1 MRRRSKTLILKALLP
16 IILTA
21 CASASPPARF
31 YMIDPDPIG
40 AAGSIELGDAWVGV
54 GPINTPDYLD
64 RPQMVTRGEGNR
76 IVIHEFDRW
85 AQPVQG
91 RVLDVLMENIV
102 SLSDSNRVA
111 PFPWPAAFRP
121 DRRVMGEIVAFEAGP
136 TGEVVLRVRWLLQVR
151 AEDGDG
157 DGEIGS
163 KVYVQEYREPAP
175 AGDFGA
181 MAAAMSRAL
190 GRWSEDI
197 GQALAAGD

>member
-1 MRRRSKTLILKALLP
+1 MRRGSKPLILVALFP
-16 IILTA
+16 IFLSA
-21 CASASPPARF
+21 CVSASPPARF
-31 YMIDPDPIG
+31 YMLDPDPIG
-40 AAGSIELGDAWVGV
+40 APGSIELGDAWVGV

-64 RPQMVTRGEGNR
+64 RPQMVTRGEGKR
-76 IVIHEFDRW
+76 LVIHEFDRW

-102 SLSDSNRVA
+102 ALSDSNRVA

-121 DRRVMGEIVAFEAGP
+121 DRRVMGEIVAFEAGA
-136 TGEVVLRVRWLLQVR
+136 TGEVVLKVRWLLQVR
-151 AEDGDG
+151 DEDGD
-157 DGEIGS
+157 S
-163 KVYVQEYREPAP
+163 QVYVQEYREPAP

-190 GRWSEDI
+190 GRWSVDI

>member
-1 MRRRSKTLILKALLP
+1 MRRGSKTLILVALLP
-16 IILTA
+16 IILSA
-21 CASASPPARF
+21 CVSASPPARF
-31 YMIDPDPIG
+31 YMLDPEPTG
-40 AAGSIELGDAWVGV
+40 ATGSIELGDAWVGV

-76 IVIHEFDRW
+76 LVINEFDRW

-102 SLSDSNRVA
+102 ALSDSNRVA

-136 TGEVVLRVRWLLQVR
+136 TGEVVLKVRWLLQVR
-151 AEDGDG
+151 VEDG
-157 DGEIGS
+157 EVGS
-163 KVYVQEYREPAP
+163 RVHVQEYREPAP

>member
-1 MRRRSKTLILKALLP
+1 MKRGSQTLLLVALLP
-16 IILTA
+16 MILSA
-21 CASASPPARF
+21 CVSASPPAQF
-31 YMIDPDPIG
+31 FMLDPDPTG
-40 AAGSIELGDAWVGV
+40 VAGSIELGDAWVGV

-64 RPQMVTRGEGNR
+64 RPQMVTRGDGNR
-76 IVIHEFDRW
+76 LVIHEFDRW
-85 AQPVQG
+85 AHPFQG

-102 SLSDSNRVA
+102 ALSDSNRVA

-136 TGEVVLRVRWLLQVR
+136 TGEVVLKVRWLLQVR
-151 AEDGDG
+151 AEDG
-157 DGEIGS
+157 EVGS
-163 KVYVQEYREPAP
+163 RVHVQEYREPAP

-190 GRWSEDI
+190 GRWSVDI

>member
-1 MRRRSKTLILKALLP
+1 MRRGWKTLILVALLP
-16 IILTA
+16 IVLTA

-31 YMIDPDPIG
+31 YMLDPVPIG
-40 AAGSIELGDAWVGV
+40 AAGSIKLGDAWVGV

-64 RPQMVTRGEGNR
+64 RPQMATRGEGNR
-76 IVIHEFDRW
+76 LVIHDFDRW

-102 SLSDSNRVA
+102 ALSDSNRVA

-136 TGEVVLRVRWLLQVR
+136 TGEVVLKVRWLLQVR
-151 AEDGDG
+151 DEDGD
-157 DGEIGS
+157 S
-163 KVYVQEYREPAP
+163 QVYVQEYREPAP
-175 AGDFGA
+175 ARDFGA

-190 GRWSEDI
+190 GRWSVDI
-197 GQALAAGD
+197 AQVLAADD